1 MGDYDYCKYW
11 KHQDGSARHH
21 PAESLRPARQLIV
34 TVTER
39 CEVDEIKY
47 EDRLKQKYIVNITI
61 IQFEFFCK
69 SDEFAR
75 IFYHQSE
82 KI

>member
-11 KHQDGSARHH
+11 KHQDGGARNH

-34 TVTER
+34 TVTQR

-69 SDEFAR
+69 SDEFAQ